1 MPKSRGIPDFLL
13 FFITLALVGF
23 GILMVFSASYILAY
37 NDPNYS
43 DSLFFVKRQV
53 MWAIIGL
60 IAMLVTMNIPY
71 TFYKK
76 NFPTIVILSFCL
88 LFLVYSPFGVSING
102 ARSWVRIG
110 SFQFQPAEFA
120 KLGLIIYLAGL
131 IAKKGDKFRTWKKG
145 LVPALVVS
153 GTFFVA
159 IAEHD
164 FGGGFILFA
173 SALAVIFAGGAHL
186 KQLAMLCIPVAL
198 AGIVL
203 VATTPYRLLR
213 ITTFLDPWN
222 DGMNG
227 LGNGFQLIQSLYA
240 IAHGSYYGVGF
251 GKSIQK
257 YLYLPYPQTD
267 FIFAVMAE
275 EFGLVGCF
283 VFLLFF
289 ILFLWRIIHITLKCQ
304 DTFAQLVGIGVV
316 SMISIQTFINIG
328 GVTGII
334 PITGV
339 TLPFISYGGTSLLIC
354 MISMGIILSISREI
368 SKKSADSKPSSK
380 GLPIGG

>member
-13 FFITLALVGF
+13 LFMTLALVGF

-43 DSLFFVKRQV
+43 DSLYFVKKQV
-53 MWAIIGL
+53 MWAIIGFV
-60 IAMLVTMNIPY
+60 AMLVTMNIPY

-76 NFPTIVILSFCL
+76 HFPLILILSVCL
-88 LFLVYSPFGVSING
+88 LFLLHTPLGVVING
-102 ARSWVRIG
+102 ARSWIRIG
-110 SFQFQPAEFA
+110 PFSFQPAEFA

-131 IAKKGDKFRTWKKG
+131 IAKKGDKFRSWKKG
-145 LVPALVVS
+145 LFPALIVS
-153 GTFFVA
+153 GTFFIA
-159 IAEHD
+159 IASHD
-164 FGGGFILFA
+164 FGGGFILFI

-186 KQLAMLCIPVAL
+186 KQLAALCIPVAA
-198 AGIVL
+198 AGLLLIL
-203 VATTPYRLLR
+203 TTPYRLAR

-227 LGNGFQLIQSLYA
+227 LGTGFQLIQSLYA
-240 IAHGSYYGVGF
+240 IAHGSFYGVGF

-275 EFGLVGCF
+275 EFGLVGCM
-283 VFLLFF
+283 LYLAFF
-289 ILFLWRIIHITLKCQ
+289 ILFLWRIVHITLKCQ
-304 DTFAQLVGIGVV
+304 DVFAKLIGIGVV
-316 SMISIQTFINIG
+316 SMISIQAFVNMG

-354 MISMGIILSISREI
+354 MISMGLILSISREN
-368 SKKSADSKPSSK
+368 SKQVDTKPSAK
-380 GLPIGG
+380 GVGG